1 MLAFLLFFNFN
12 YKYLVKK
19 LLYNFLF
26 INKKN
31 GNKLFKFKKIFL
43 FNVIDI

>member
-12 YKYLVKK
+12 YK
-19 LLYNFLF
+19 YNFLF